1 VAHSRIYVDVM
12 REASSISAGVLSH
25 PKGRDHPLLAPGCV
39 DGDVVAA
46 AAARHLQVGVPRPP
60 EIVSDEKGPT
70 GMATAGAGRRMTR
83 SGSKESLSADL
94 PVPAPMPRRRMSVTS
109 PTGDTTGE
117 VEGVGSQP
125 QNAAAAS
132 AEHGGD
138 GTGQPAGSQ
147 SSRLPDMA

>member
-1 VAHSRIYVDVM
+1 M

-46 AAARHLQVGVPRPP
+46 AAARHLPVGVPRPP

-83 SGSKESLSADL
+83 SGSKDSLSADL

-117 VEGVGSQP
+117 VEGVSSQP

-138 GTGQPAGSQ
+138 GTGQPAGSH